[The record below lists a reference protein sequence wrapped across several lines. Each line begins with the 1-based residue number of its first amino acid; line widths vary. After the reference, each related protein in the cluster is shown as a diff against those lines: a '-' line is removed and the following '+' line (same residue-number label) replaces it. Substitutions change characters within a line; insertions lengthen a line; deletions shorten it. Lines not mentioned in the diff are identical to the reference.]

1 MKQRGFIQIP
11 LLIGLVILV
20 VTIPVGVKLVQ
31 QRTQIESEASIDAP
45 CKSCSGTT
53 CKTIAS
59 PPQCH
64 HSFNECS
71 NNYDCGYTP
80 PTNTPIPPTPTDP
93 PEESFPSYAPL
104 PTHVP
109 TYTPTPI
116 PPTPTPIPPT
126 PTEPPEE
133 PFPSYGPLPTHACLI
148 IGAYCGPG
156 ASGSCCSTLQCSNY
170 TCQLKPTSTPRP
182 IRTPTPTLPPPTNT
196 PIPPTPTDPP
206 EESYPTY
213 APLPTHVP
221 TSIPTP
227 IPTYS
232 PQPRLINRPLGA
244 TCGTSDIFIMLCA
257 EGECRDGTCQLPQ
270 ATQTEYRCGPGNMW
284 VEQKQ
289 PDGSW
294 KKIQTCSTYCDSKTN
309 SCAETYSPDTALADL
324 TIVGEEDSFNL
335 WSDPIMAVT
344 IEQTY
349 RDCVGREG
357 ANACQQA
364 LDQASVTGDHCV
376 AYCQLNDPAKS
387 SEFCQRECE
396 YDRSKILKLSA
407 AAFLGYQAAVLNPA
421 LVVSLTPGVTLAGYQ
436 QQTAIKATLDQSSD
450 PGMYIPAL
458 DKFIKEEND
467 LLIDAET
474 GSPLSEEE
482 LSDHLMY
489 LDKRIARSGFPYTQ
503 YVVVTPETFQSPVW
517 QELKTSIQSSTVN
530 TENDISA
537 ITNAVH
543 EYLTYNEFVLATFQ
557 APSNDS
563 NLVETGIKSITD
575 VSRRLGGYSF
585 LPSRTLEDMIAGE
598 KTICFEFAVTEH
610 AYLASLGI
618 ESQIVGSSTMDHV
631 FLLVG
636 DDIVVDPTWNLI
648 MTLEEH
654 QDTHSYDDLFY
665 DSLFSSFSTSNQ
677 EATVIASLREQL
689 TYCRDKPDGF
699 YSLSSSNTGCVECLD
714 GINWDTD
721 LSNCKCL
728 DESSCWDYC
737 RHIQSI
743 EKCAGSCAWYGCE
756 PGGCYPVGTDDSQA
770 CQSDDGK
777 G

>member
-294 KKIQTCSTYCDSKTN
+294 QKTQTCSTYCQDGK
-309 SCAETYSPDTALADL
+309 CQEQKLPDPVIDPLANPNIQPD
-324 TIVGEEDSFNL
+324 E
-335 WSDPIMAVT
+335 
-344 IEQTY
+344 
-349 RDCVGREG
+349 
-357 ANACQQA
+357 QA
-364 LDQASVTGDHCV
+364 LLANVIQVVGKMFWDAPIIGPGRFTESVEIAT
-376 AYCQLNDPAKS
+376 A
-387 SEFCQRECE
+387 
-396 YDRSKILKLSA
+396 
-407 AAFLGYQAAVLNPA
+407 YQAGTDLERA
-421 LVVSLTPGVTLAGYQ
+421 L
-436 QQTAIKATLDQSSD
+436 
-450 PGMYIPAL
+450 
-458 DKFIKEEND
+458 
-467 LLIDAET
+467 T
-474 GSPLSEEE
+474 GSAHYLGLTDVVDSSNRLFYQTGLSPEE
-482 LSDHLMY
+482 
-489 LDKRIARSGFPYTQ
+489 AREY
-503 YVVVTPETFQSPVW
+503 
-517 QELKTSIQSSTVN
+517 QEN
-530 TENDISA
+530 
-537 ITNAVH
+537 
-543 EYLTYNEFVLATFQ
+543 LTLQ
-557 APSNDS
+557 R
-563 NLVETGIKSITD
+563 ITD
-575 VSRRLGGYSF
+575 AF
-585 LPSRTLEDMIAGE
+585 
-598 KTICFEFAVTEH
+598 
-610 AYLASLGI
+610 
-618 ESQIVGSSTMDHV
+618 IVGSSAVAAGDFVSSTALTGLSTIQSQGTLAQRGFQQTGQLFSQGFQATDGN
-631 FLLVG
+631 LLQRTGSGVSNIYEQGISTLRRKPNINILPFEEIPLFTAEDINLGPYIDETFVG
-636 DDIVVDPTWNLI
+636 STARVHKGTILIDNQNQEVAIKIKMTPDSVYRGLMTDEEILAHQAEYFQRELRNAQIYDQLGVGPKFYGRVEIDNKHGYVMDIVPGDFPELAPQNITPQ
-648 MTLEEH
+648 T
-654 QDTHSYDDLFY
+654 
-665 DSLFSSFSTSNQ
+665 
-677 EATVIASLREQL
+677 ASLLREKTERLLNSSLVHDAADFQYFV
-689 TYCRDKPDGF
+689 TPDGEPIF
-699 YSLSSSNTGCVECLD
+699 IDANLLTEQEWLAKGFGSLLLD
-714 GINWDTD
+714 IENEIRV
-721 LSNCKCL
+721 LNK
-728 DESSCWDYC
+728 
-737 RHIQSI
+737 IQQGYFDSI
-743 EKCAGSCAWYGCE
+743 
-756 PGGCYPVGTDDSQA
+756 Q
-770 CQSDDGK
+770 
-777 G
+777 